1 MVSEM
6 KKANKNVFSAS
17 FHRGS
22 LPAIFE
28 QTKKKLFF
36 RYGQLSV

>member
-28 QTKKKLFF
+28 QTNKKKN
-36 RYGQLSV
+36 YSSDMDN

>member
-28 QTKKKLFF
+28 QTKKN
-36 RYGQLSV
+36 YSSDMDN